1 METLFLSNILG
12 KDDEGKSDIVY
23 HVKLVKKSDY
33 GRTDVQEAMQK
44 EIEKYN
50 NCDAI
55 EIVNDEGQKSV
66 PIQHGASKLETGHFP
81 MVVESEIH
89 FNSSDHGVSG

>member
-1 METLFLSNILG
+1 MVETLFLSNILG

-44 EIEKYN
+44 EIEKY
-50 NCDAI
+50 
-55 EIVNDEGQKSV
+55 
-66 PIQHGASKLETGHFP
+66 KLFE
-81 MVVESEIH
+81 
-89 FNSSDHGVSG
+89 